1 MEEQLLQQL
10 ATFYQ
15 KHFTNPIA
23 FGTGLINHTW
33 KLNAGQDLF
42 IIQKINTHVFE
53 HPGWIDE
60 NLNMLAN
67 YFSNQFPG
75 YFFTAPLQENT
86 EIRYMKLTKATTG
99 VLLL

>member
-42 IIQKINTHVFE
+42 IIQKINTHVF
-53 HPGWIDE
+53 
-60 NLNMLAN
+60 
-67 YFSNQFPG
+67 
-75 YFFTAPLQENT
+75 FFF
-86 EIRYMKLTKATTG
+86 
-99 VLLL
+99 